1 MNFVRRH
8 LTTIWCVV
16 REWIRCDV
24 CVFLCVFARCAT
36 KAFSLFYLCQYWMSL
51 NFCRTFIYFLA
62 FSGPTSSVYIFFIYL
77 CFFLARGEHS
87 KTFGNGLYCCG
98 SLHIACYLQTIH
110 SIRNYVTASDCVLKF
125 LSSKLWVCFFFGR
138 SSFSSHWNFSNFI
151 IKFHDIY
158 RPIFFSSTSAQC
170 HFECG
175 YLII

>member
-24 CVFLCVFARCAT
+24 CLCVFLRDALP
-36 KAFSLFYLCQYWMSL
+36 KLFHYFISVNTECLW
-51 NFCRTFIYFLA
+51 TFVEHLFTFWLMVQLLEYIYFL
-62 FSGPTSSVYIFFIYL
+62 FIYV
-77 CFFLARGEHS
+77 FFLARGEHS

-138 SSFSSHWNFSNFI
+138 SSFSSHRNFSNFI
-151 IKFHDIY
+151 FKFHDIY

>member
-1 MNFVRRH
+1 M
-8 LTTIWCVV
+8 C
-16 REWIRCDV
+16 V
-24 CVFLCVFARCAT
+24 CVCFCEMRSQSFFIILFLSILNVFELLSNIYLLSGLWSN
-36 KAFSLFYLCQYWMSL
+36 FLSIYIFYLFM
-51 NFCRTFIYFLA
+51 
-62 FSGPTSSVYIFFIYL
+62 
-77 CFFLARGEHS
+77 FFLARGEHS

-138 SSFSSHWNFSNFI
+138 SSFSSHRNFSNFI
-151 IKFHDIY
+151 FKFHDIY